1 MLEIRYGYTS
11 AVIHRG
17 EFEKIR
23 ELVED
28 AVSKLISLRG
38 ANLKGAN
45 LRDANLRDADLS
57 GANLRDVDLSGANLS
72 GANLRFVKNY
82 YSFVA
87 YNTSKRTVHCIKHV
101 TTWMVK
107 AGCFWGT
114 LDELETKVKETHNS
128 KVYLANIEIL
138 RNLR

>member
-1 MLEIRYGYTS
+1 MLEIRHRYTR

-17 EFEKIR
+17 EFENIR

-38 ANLKGAN
+38 ANL
-45 LRDANLRDADLS
+45 
-57 GANLRDVDLSGANLS
+57 SGANLS
-72 GANLRFVKNY
+72 SADLSSADLSSADLSSAALRDADIRFAKNY

-87 YNTSKRTVHCIKHV
+87 YDTSKRTVHCIKHG

-128 KVYLANIEIL
+128 KAYLANIEIL
-138 RNLR
+138 RNLI